1 MATSSFHHGPRL
13 CGEALFRTLRG
24 ACLAMQGPLRRL
36 MQPKSSPTT
45 RSDASAERLTE
56 FTSVRLQPGPQ
67 MPITGKPSEH
77 DHDAHT

>member
-1 MATSSFHHGPRL
+1 
-13 CGEALFRTLRG
+13 
-24 ACLAMQGPLRRL
+24 MQGPLRRL